1 MTRFTILILTACAAH
16 AQPAPWVALFQ
27 QSDQARSAGN
37 VGLAVGLAESA
48 WQAVRA
54 AGPKHPEYRR
64 AVNRSAN
71 HFQSLGRLQRA
82 ESIFVQAVQDAQPD
96 AGLVREMRIM
106 QALFLESHLKEVEA
120 DDVRSAVLTAEA
132 SAQERSSQYA
142 AELIEAGALK
152 EKLGKP
158 NEAETLYRLAVTQP
172 PSVQSEWTR
181 LEVVIG
187 RLRSRWSYP
196 DRWNATGTLADFY
209 NRHGRF
215 EEALQV
221 LNEDRPSDA
230 NARWRNISQRV
241 RSLAQQ
247 GKWNEAIEMQRDLIS
262 FLGTQKNIGSTYTEQ
277 YTLTRLQEAAGR
289 EDEIVADLKSAADA
303 AAREKGVGS
312 REYRGALTSYA
323 QRLRLREDTAPQ
335 AAAVW
340 EEVLA
345 LGGQDAWALG
355 MLSSAYTLMRQPDR
369 AREYGERAEQVRRE
383 WAVRPAEN
391 PTLAHRARNA
401 IISHEFDEAR
411 ELVEQA
417 FDAAETHAPRNSVLE
432 SGELTLIPKEYL
444 DVHKPD
450 EAKSA
455 ALRYLALA
463 ERFWSFNWLSLR
475 YELERTA
482 RFFQSAGFYE
492 DAWRLQRRM
501 EREALEYAGPRSREM
516 EAALELRGDFLC
528 AQKEMDA
535 YRRNLE
541 ERLTLAAQIHG
552 ADSYAVVKVERDLAS
567 ALGNREEARGHWI
580 AVVEHSRK
588 ASAGY
593 GAEHAAWVDQARQYF
608 AAREPELA
616 ARLAEEARKA
626 RAARWF

>member
-1 MTRFTILILTACAAH
+1 MTRLPILILTACAAH

-48 WQAVRA
+48 WEAVRA

-312 REYRGALTSYA
+312 LEYRTALVSYA
-323 QRLRLREDTAPQ
+323 QRLGRQEKLSSQ

-340 EEVLA
+340 EDVKA
-345 LGGQDAWALG
+345 LGGEKPGYQ
-355 MLSSAYTLMRQPDR
+355 
-369 AREYGERAEQVRRE
+369 QVRWE
-383 WAVRPAEN
+383 G
-391 PTLAHRARNA
+391 TLPIAHRARNA

-417 FDAAETHAPRNSVLE
+417 FDAAETYAARNSVLD
-432 SGELTLIPKEYL
+432 SGELTLIPKDYL

-588 ASAGY
+588 ASGGY
-593 GAEHAAWVDQARQYF
+593 RAEHAAWVDQARQYF